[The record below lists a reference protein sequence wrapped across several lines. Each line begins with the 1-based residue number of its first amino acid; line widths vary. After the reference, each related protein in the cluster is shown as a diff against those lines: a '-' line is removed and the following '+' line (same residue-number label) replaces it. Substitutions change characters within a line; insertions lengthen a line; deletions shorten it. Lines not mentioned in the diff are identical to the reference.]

1 MGGEEVD
8 EALHELHLL
17 AEAAHVVGGLVEEA
31 AVLHLG
37 AAGDEPPERV
47 GPGRLPG
54 LPRRRAPGR
63 RSRRRRR
70 RRRRPPGAAG
80 AEHQRRRRGGDAPPQ
95 QDCAPGPPDDRP
107 ARARL
112 AEQRLRP
119 GPARAASARHGRV
132 GRAADGARAAQRRGG
147 AVDPGQRAE
156 EVEGQHALRRPFV
169 RGRVG
174 GRGPAAT
181 VRVRV
186 WRQRRW
192 LVLITRRRRPLP
204 GHEWDRRGAEE
215 GRGGGWKDDRS
226 EREGEGAVG
235 GGRVA

>member
-8 EALHELHLL
+8 EALHELHLR

-37 AAGDEPPERV
+37 AAGDEPPEGI
-47 GPGRLPG
+47 GPGRLPS

-63 RSRRRRR
+63 HRSRRRRR
-70 RRRRPPGAAG
+70 RRRRRLPGAG
-80 AEHQRRRRGGDAPPQ
+80 SEQRRRRRRHGGDAPPHQ
-95 QDCAPGPPDDRP
+95 YRASGGPDDRP

-112 AEQRLRP
+112 AEERLRP
-119 GPARAASARHGRV
+119 GPARAGGARHGRV
-132 GRAADGARAAQRRGG
+132 GRAADGARAARRRGG
-147 AVDPGQRAE
+147 VVDPGQRAE

-169 RGRVG
+169 GGRVA
-174 GRGPAAT
+174 GRGPAAAA

-186 WRQRRW
+186 WRW
-192 LVLITRRRRPLP
+192 LVLMTRRRPLP
-204 GHEWDRRGAEE
+204 GHERDRRG
-215 GRGGGWKDDRS
+215 GGGGGARMIDQR
-226 EREGEGAVG
+226 EREGVVG